1 MAAFPSV
8 TNLEAFFEA
17 FFFSV
22 EGAAAIEGAA
32 ADEGAAA
39 VAGAATALR

>member
-17 FFFSV
+17 FFFS
-22 EGAAAIEGAA
+22 IEGAA

-39 VAGAATALR
+39 VAGAATASR